1 MNSDWL
7 NELSA
12 WLHLHPGWLAV
23 ALFSTA
29 FVESLAIA
37 GIVVPGVA
45 ILFAVAVLAGQTGM
59 PMSEV
64 FIWAGLGAIAGDTL
78 SFELG
83 RLLQG
88 RLETLWPL
96 SRYPG
101 ILAKGEL
108 FFRKHGG
115 KSIVIGRFVGPVRP
129 IVPLVAGALWM
140 PWKRFLSFNIASAIA
155 WSPAYTLPGFLVGS
169 ALASNIQP
177 PAHFYAVIGFSLAA
191 LATVY
196 LILFRLQLGLSEGSR
211 FYAWLEHQM
220 QHYSATH
227 HFWHLYTN
235 DRPAQGGEFPLA
247 SLMLALT
254 ATGLFLLW
262 SQLATYTHLL
272 EPFNQLV
279 LHWFSQ
285 LRQPLLDGPALA
297 FTLLGDPPVLVAAA
311 VVFSLALWFRGY
323 YAAAAHIVA
332 ATLLTACLVWVLKF
346 TFAMPRPD
354 EVLNPPSSGAFPS
367 GHSAGIT
374 VFVTLIA
381 GFIAGENDNR
391 KRWQA
396 YILLSLPLV
405 PVAVSRLY
413 LGVHWFTDIIGG
425 ILLGLAITGAVR
437 ASYSRYDR
445 TPLGINI
452 TMVMAG
458 CLWLAFTA
466 LYLVLAWP
474 GAVAAYSLLQ
484 P

>member
-1 MNSDWL
+1 MSNDWL

-12 WLHLHPGWLAV
+12 WLHIHPGWLAV

-37 GIVVPGVA
+37 GILVPGVA
-45 ILFAVAVLAGQTGM
+45 ILFAIGVLAGQTGM
-59 PMSEV
+59 PLAEV
-64 FIWAGLGAIAGDTL
+64 LVWAGLGAIAGDTL
-78 SFELG
+78 SFGLG
-83 RLLQG
+83 RMLQG

-96 SRYPG
+96 SRHPG
-101 ILAKGEL
+101 ILAKGER

-129 IVPLVAGALWM
+129 VVPLVAGALWM

-196 LILFRLQLGLSEGSR
+196 LVLFRLQLGLSEGSC
-211 FYAWLEHQM
+211 FYTWLERKVT
-220 QHYSATH
+220 HYTATH

-235 DRPAQGGEFPLA
+235 DRPDRGGEFPLA
-247 SLMLALT
+247 SLMLALA

-285 LRQPLLDGPALA
+285 LRQPLLDGPVLA
-297 FTLLGDPPVLVAAA
+297 ITLLGDPPVLVAAA
-311 VVFSLALWFRGY
+311 MLFSLALWFRGY
-323 YAAAAHIVA
+323 YAAAIHIVV
-332 ATLLTACLVWVLKF
+332 ATLLTAGLVWALKY
-346 TFAMPRPD
+346 TFGIPRPD
-354 EVLNPPSSGAFPS
+354 EVLHPPSSGAFPS
-367 GHSAGIT
+367 GHSTGIT
-374 VFVTLIA
+374 VFVTLVA
-381 GFIAGENDNR
+381 GFVAGESDR
-391 KRWQA
+391 RRRWQT
-396 YILLSLPLV
+396 YILLSLPLL
-405 PVAVSRLY
+405 PVAISRLY

-425 ILLGLAITGAVR
+425 ILLGLAITGAMR

-445 TPLGINI
+445 IPLGVDV
-452 TMVMAG
+452 TMLLAG
-458 CLWLAFTA
+458 GLWLVFTAFYLAFT
-466 LYLVLAWP
+466 WRD
-474 GAVAAYSLLQ
+474 AVAAYSGV
-484 P
+484 